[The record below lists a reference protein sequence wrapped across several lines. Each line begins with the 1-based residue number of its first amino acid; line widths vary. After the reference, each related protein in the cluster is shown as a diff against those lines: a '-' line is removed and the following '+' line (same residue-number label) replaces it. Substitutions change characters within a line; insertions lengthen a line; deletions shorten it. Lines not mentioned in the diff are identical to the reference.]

1 MKRNPTPYTLN
12 PIPHTLIWPVFNSSN
27 KIPAWALLSLATN
40 AVLILTLIL
49 LLVRGS
55 GSSSGAPGA
64 SDGPSNPGR
73 TAASEKPRQ
82 GRSQLGPRHRWSYE
96 QWVAQLAREA
106 KAAAENK
113 PERLTI
119 LAGDSITLWF
129 PNELLPPQRSWLNQ
143 GISGETS
150 GGLLDRLSL
159 FDETQAETIF
169 VMIGINDL
177 LRGEEP
183 QAVLENSQ
191 KIVSD
196 LRWVHPDAQIVLQ
209 SILPHRGEG
218 ATWEGRDRLLS
229 ISNERIVQINLD
241 LEAIARQ
248 EGAYF
253 LDLYPLFSDATGEL
267 RPDLT
272 TDGLHLNRQGYLVWR
287 AAIELFEQLEL

>member
-1 MKRNPTPYTLN
+1 M
-12 PIPHTLIWPVFNSSN
+12 FNSSN

-40 AVLILTLIL
+40 AVLILILVL
-49 LLVRGS
+49 LLARGS
-55 GSSSGAPGA
+55 GSSSGALGA
-64 SDGPSNPGR
+64 GDGDRPSNSR
-73 TAASEKPRQ
+73 KAAASQEPRQ
-82 GRSQLGPRHRWSYE
+82 PKGQIGPRHRWSYE
-96 QWVAQLAREA
+96 QWVAQLGREA

-129 PNELLPPQRSWLNQ
+129 PSELLPPQRSWLNQ

-159 FDETQAETIF
+159 FDDTQPETIF
-169 VMIGINDL
+169 VMIGINDF

-191 KIVSD
+191 RIVSD

-209 SILPHRGEG
+209 SILPHSGEG

-229 ISNERIVQINLD
+229 IPNEQILQMNLD
-241 LEAIARQ
+241 LEAIARL

-253 LDLYPLFSDATGEL
+253 LNLYPLFSDAKGKL
-267 RPDLT
+267 RLDLT
-272 TDGLHLNRQGYLVWR
+272 TDGLHLNRQGYLIWR